1 MNRSLL
7 ILLAA
12 TAGGVALAGC
22 GSPAAEYRRYET
34 FAHKAAQDAGIEKLK
49 ASQLSEVD
57 DLLAA
62 FYGTPDE
69 PAIPAVEDADI
80 ASVLSL
86 PLLQMAAGPVGSD
99 EQGRPRGLY
108 REHCAHCHGITGD
121 GNGPTAA
128 FLNPYPRDYRPGKF
142 KFKSTPVGGKPTHAD
157 LKKVLLEG
165 VAGTA
170 MPSFKLLTDIEV
182 EALTQYVIYLSL
194 RGETERELIR
204 MQAELDLDSEPNARL
219 VNIVTENAT
228 DEERQLQQ
236 EQMAAVKEKIA
247 TVVNKWTG
255 AMDASVEIPPRPEMT
270 PEELVESR
278 KLGRT
283 LFYGSIANCVKC
295 HGDSALGDGQ
305 LTDYDDWTKEFIGEG
320 KDPEV
325 VAQYVALGLPE
336 PRNIRPRNL
345 RMGIYRGGMR
355 PIDIYWRIRNGIE
368 GTPMPAATMKPD
380 GDPNAKGLTP
390 DDIWHIVNYIES
402 LPYESISNPNDAA
415 ERALER
421 MRM

>member
-7 ILLAA
+7 MLLV
-12 TAGGVALAGC
+12 AGGAALAGC

-34 FAHKAAQDAGIEKLK
+34 FTFKVAQDTGIEKFK
-49 ASQLSEVD
+49 PSQLSEVD

-80 ASVLSL
+80 ASILSL

-142 KFKSTPVGGKPTHAD
+142 KFKSTPVGFKPTHAD

-182 EALTQYVIYLSL
+182 EALAQYVMYLSI

-204 MQAELDLDSEPNARL
+204 MQADLDLETDPNARL
-219 VNIVTENAT
+219 VNILAENAT
-228 DEERQLQQ
+228 EEQKQLQQ
-236 EQMAAVKEKIA
+236 EQKAAIQEKIA

-255 AMDASVEIPPRPEMT
+255 AMAASVEIPPRPEMT
-270 PEELVESR
+270 SEELVESR

-320 KDPEV
+320 KDPAV
-325 VAQYVALGLPE
+325 VAEFVARGMPQ

-368 GTPMPAATMKPD
+368 GTPMPAATMKPE
-380 GDPNAKGLTP
+380 GDATAKGLTP

-402 LPYESISNPNDAA
+402 LPYEPISNPNDAA

>member
-7 ILLAA
+7 MLLVAV
-12 TAGGVALAGC
+12 AGGAALAGC

-34 FAHKAAQDAGIEKLK
+34 FTFKVAQDTGIEKFK
-49 ASQLSEVD
+49 PSQLSEVD

-80 ASVLSL
+80 ASILSL

-142 KFKSTPVGGKPTHAD
+142 KFKSTPVGFKPTHAD

-182 EALTQYVIYLSL
+182 EALAQYVMYLSI

-204 MQAELDLDSEPNARL
+204 MQADLDLETDPNARL
-219 VNIVTENAT
+219 VNILAENAT
-228 DEERQLQQ
+228 EEQKQLQQ
-236 EQMAAVKEKIA
+236 EQKAAIQEKIA

-255 AMDASVEIPPRPEMT
+255 AMAASVEIPPRPEMT
-270 PEELVESR
+270 SEELVESR

-320 KDPEV
+320 KDPAV
-325 VAQYVALGLPE
+325 VAEFVARGMPQ

-368 GTPMPAATMKPD
+368 GTPMPAATMKPE
-380 GDPNAKGLTP
+380 GDATAKGLTP

-402 LPYESISNPNDAA
+402 LPYEPISNPNDAA

>member
-7 ILLAA
+7 MLLVAV
-12 TAGGVALAGC
+12 AGGVALAGC

-34 FAHKAAQDAGIEKLK
+34 FTFKVAQDTGIEKFK
-49 ASQLSEVD
+49 PSQLSEID

-62 FYGTPDE
+62 FYGTPDD

-80 ASVLSL
+80 ASILSL

-142 KFKSTPVGGKPTHAD
+142 KFKSTPVGFKPTHAD

-182 EALTQYVIYLSL
+182 EALAQYVMYLSI

-204 MQAELDLDSEPNARL
+204 LQAELDLDTEPNARL
-219 VNIVTENAT
+219 VNILAENAT
-228 DEERQLQQ
+228 DEQKQLQQ
-236 EQMAAVKEKIA
+236 EQKAAIQEKIA

-255 AMDASVEIPPRPEMT
+255 AMAASVEIPPRPEMT

-295 HGDSALGDGQ
+295 HGDSAQGDGQ

-320 KDPEV
+320 KDPAV
-325 VAQYVALGLPE
+325 VAEFVARGMPQ

-368 GTPMPAATMKPD
+368 GTPMPAATMKPE
-380 GDPNAKGLTP
+380 GDATAKGLTP

>member
-7 ILLAA
+7 MLLVAV
-12 TAGGVALAGC
+12 AGGAALAGC

-34 FAHKAAQDAGIEKLK
+34 FTFKVAQDTGIEKFK
-49 ASQLSEVD
+49 PSQLSEID

-80 ASVLSL
+80 ASILSL

-142 KFKSTPVGGKPTHAD
+142 KFKSTPVGFKPTHAD
-157 LKKVLLEG
+157 LKKVVLEG

-170 MPSFKLLTDIEV
+170 MPSFKLLTDLEV
-182 EALTQYVIYLSL
+182 EALVYYVQYLAI
-194 RGETERELIR
+194 RGETERDL
-204 MQAELDLDSEPNARL
+204 LDCRRSSISRRRSRL
-219 VNIVTENAT
+219 VNIVAENAT
-228 DEERQLQQ
+228 DEAKGSCSRSRLAAIKEMIAHDRQ
-236 EQMAAVKEKIA
+236 EVDRAP
-247 TVVNKWTG
+247 TT
-255 AMDASVEIPPRPEMT
+255 ASVEIPPRPEMT
-270 PEELVESR
+270 AEELVESR
-278 KLGRT
+278 KLGRE

-305 LTDYDDWTKEFIGEG
+305 LTDYDDWTKEFIGDG
-320 KDPEV
+320 KNPEV
-325 VAQYVALGLPE
+325 VAEFVAL
-336 PRNIRPRNL
+336 RH
-345 RMGIYRGGMR
+345 
-355 PIDIYWRIRNGIE
+355 
-368 GTPMPAATMKPD
+368 AAAAQHSPPQLAD
-380 GDPNAKGLTP
+380 GDLPRRAAADRHLLADQERHRRDADARGHDEARRGSATP
-390 DDIWHIVNYIES
+390 RD
-402 LPYESISNPNDAA
+402 
-415 ERALER
+415 
-421 MRM
+421 